1 MPDLDALIERLKELH
16 AKAKQGE
23 WVAARVEPQT
33 VTQPFNKPYSPWI
46 LGAGPRG
53 VSVDRNTCLH
63 ADDAEYIAA
72 LHNAF
77 PEIMAELSRLRQ
89 SEAELNVERVE
100 LGCAG
105 HFIAANR
112 CRWKRHT
119 QVGNYRISSIGD
131 YYLGDARQTI
141 GAGPNSYFETMVF
154 ETTGELCG
162 GNDGCGCR
170 VVREW
175 DELDG
180 ERYATAGEAQAG
192 HERYVSMYAA
202 RAALWETKK

>member
-1 MPDLDALIERLKELH
+1 MTPALIERLKEL
-16 AKAKQGE
+16 APSVCDPACRGRCSACPME
-23 WVAARVEPQT
+23 LMMEAA
-33 VTQPFNKPYSPWI
+33 
-46 LGAGPRG
+46 
-53 VSVDRNTCLH
+53 
-63 ADDAEYIAA
+63 
-72 LHNAF
+72 
-77 PEIMAELSRLRQ
+77 AELSSLRQ
-89 SEAELNVERVE
+89 SEAELKEVRVE